1 MRTKS
6 CPKVH
11 KNTLLLTPLIYE
23 DHPILLP
30 PPSLTCL
37 SPPTPHSNCSFC
49 CPISL
54 TKWVHSTFNVHFYL
68 RIIWIYTCRALV
80 PERPWYVFY
89 AKRPQV
95 YWGLTHNVVFYWYSD
110 LISHTQNT
118 QTYTAHSGANRLTHP
133 YIIYIYTTCNKLT
146 TAAFITLND

>member
-23 DHPILLP
+23 DPSILFP